1 MMSADEGLEIVSP
14 TWEEGPVLSTL
25 SETLPF
31 AIGVAA
37 SAAAVIAL
45 VLILQGSRALPS
57 GLSFTLGWVL
67 GVGVVCAVGVAFG
80 LAVSDDPARWT
91 QWLKTLLGALLLV
104 AAVRKWR
111 QRVPS
116 GQEPTPP
123 KWMSGLQDSAPGR
136 AAVLGFLLG
145 GINPKNLML
154 TLGAAATLG
163 AADLSSSE
171 LWITGIA
178 YVIVASVTVLV
189 PMGIYILM
197 RSKAD
202 ELLANLGEWMKSNSD
217 AITIVVLVI
226 FGVKLLLWSRRSH
239 LTVRRGG

>member
-1 MMSADEGLEIVSP
+1 MMSVDKSLEIVSP
-14 TWEEGPVLSTL
+14 AQEEGSVLSTL

-37 SAAAVIAL
+37 SAVAVIAL
-45 VLILQGSRALPS
+45 VLILQGSRALSS
-57 GLSFTLGWVL
+57 GVSFTLGWVL
-67 GVGVVCAVGVAFG
+67 GVGVVCAAGVAFG

-91 QWLKTLLGALLLV
+91 QWLRSLLGALLLV
-104 AAVRKWR
+104 AAIRKWR

-123 KWMSGLQDSAPGR
+123 KWMSGLQDSAPGK

-163 AADLSSSE
+163 ASGLSTSE
-171 LWITGIA
+171 LWVTGIA
-178 YVIVASVTVLV
+178 YVVVASVTVLV

-202 ELLANLGEWMKSNSD
+202 ELLANLGEWMKSKSD

-226 FGVKLLLWSRRSH
+226 FGVKLLLGGLAG
-239 LTVRRGG
+239 LT

>member
-1 MMSADEGLEIVSP
+1 MMWVDKSLEIVSP
-14 TWEEGPVLSTL
+14 AQEEGSVLSTL

-37 SAAAVIAL
+37 SAVAVIAL

-91 QWLKTLLGALLLV
+91 QWLRALLGALLLV

-123 KWMSGLQDSAPGR
+123 KWMSGLQDSAPGK

-163 AADLSSSE
+163 ASGLSSSE

-178 YVIVASVTVLV
+178 YVVVASVTVLV

-226 FGVKLLLWSRRSH
+226 FGVKLLLGGLAG
-239 LTVRRGG
+239 LT

>member
-1 MMSADEGLEIVSP
+1 MMWVDKSHEIVSP
-14 TWEEGPVLSTL
+14 AQEEGSVLSTL

-37 SAAAVIAL
+37 SAVAVIAL
-45 VLILQGSRALPS
+45 VLILQGSRALSS

-91 QWLKTLLGALLLV
+91 QWLRALLGALLLV
-104 AAVRKWR
+104 AAIRKWR

-123 KWMSGLQDSAPGR
+123 KWMSGLQDSAPGK

-163 AADLSSSE
+163 ASGLASGE

-178 YVIVASVTVLV
+178 YVVVASVTVLA
-189 PMGIYILM
+189 PMGIYVLM

-226 FGVKLLLWSRRSH
+226 FGVKLLL
-239 LTVRRGG
+239 GGLAGLA

>member
-1 MMSADEGLEIVSP
+1 MMWVDKGLEIVSP
-14 TWEEGPVLSTL
+14 AQEEGSVLSTL

-37 SAAAVIAL
+37 SAVAVIAL
-45 VLILQGSRALPS
+45 VLILQGSRALSS

-91 QWLKTLLGALLLV
+91 QWLRALLGALLLV

-123 KWMSGLQDSAPGR
+123 KWMSGLQDSAPGK

-163 AADLSSSE
+163 ASGLSSSE

-178 YVIVASVTVLV
+178 YVVVASVTVLV
-189 PMGIYILM
+189 PMGIYVLM

-226 FGVKLLLWSRRSH
+226 FGVKLLLGGLAG
-239 LTVRRGG
+239 LT

>member
-1 MMSADEGLEIVSP
+1 MMSVDKSLEIVSP
-14 TWEEGPVLSTL
+14 AQEEGPVLSTL

-91 QWLKTLLGALLLV
+91 QWLKTLLGALLLI

-123 KWMSGLQDSAPGR
+123 KWMSGLQDSAPGK
-136 AAVLGFLLG
+136 ATVLGFLLG

-163 AADLSSSE
+163 AAGLSSSE

-189 PMGIYILM
+189 PMGIYVLM

-202 ELLANLGEWMKSNSD
+202 ALLANLGEWMKSNSD

-226 FGVKLLLWSRRSH
+226 FGVKLLLGGLAG
-239 LTVRRGG
+239 LT

>member
-1 MMSADEGLEIVSP
+1 MMSVDKSLEIVSSAQ
-14 TWEEGPVLSTL
+14 EEGSVLSTL

-37 SAAAVIAL
+37 SAVAVIAL
-45 VLILQGSRALPS
+45 VLILQGSRALSS

-67 GVGVVCAVGVAFG
+67 GVGVVCAAGVAFG

-91 QWLKTLLGALLLV
+91 QWLRTLLGALRLV
-104 AAVRKWR
+104 AAIRTWR
-111 QRVPS
+111 QHVPS

-123 KWMSGLQDSAPGR
+123 KWMSGLQDSAPGK

-163 AADLSSSE
+163 ASGLSSSE
-171 LWITGIA
+171 VWITGIA
-178 YVIVASVTVLV
+178 YVVVASVTVLV

-226 FGVKLLLWSRRSH
+226 FGVKLLLGGLAG
-239 LTVRRGG
+239 LT

>member
-1 MMSADEGLEIVSP
+1 MMSGDKGLEIVSP
-14 TWEEGPVLSTL
+14 AQEEGAVLSTL

-37 SAAAVIAL
+37 SAVAVIAL

-91 QWLKTLLGALLLV
+91 QWLRTLLGVLLLV

-123 KWMSGLQDSAPGR
+123 KWMSGLQDSAPGK

-163 AADLSSSE
+163 ASGLSSSE

-178 YVIVASVTVLV
+178 YVVVASVTVLV
-189 PMGIYILM
+189 PMGIYVLM

-202 ELLANLGEWMKSNSD
+202 ELLANLGEWMKFNSD

-226 FGVKLLLWSRRSH
+226 FGVKLLLGGLAG
-239 LTVRRGG
+239 LT

>member
-1 MMSADEGLEIVSP
+1 MMWVDKSLEIVSP
-14 TWEEGPVLSTL
+14 AQEEGSVLSTL

-37 SAAAVIAL
+37 SAVAVIAL
-45 VLILQGSRALPS
+45 VLILQGSRALSS

-91 QWLKTLLGALLLV
+91 QWLRTLLGALLLV

-123 KWMSGLQDSAPGR
+123 KWMSGLQDSAPGK

-163 AADLSSSE
+163 ASGLSSSE

-178 YVIVASVTVLV
+178 YVVVASVTVLV
-189 PMGIYILM
+189 PMGIYVLM

-226 FGVKLLLWSRRSH
+226 FGVKLLLGGLAG
-239 LTVRRGG
+239 LT

>member
-1 MMSADEGLEIVSP
+1 M
-14 TWEEGPVLSTL
+14 
-25 SETLPF
+25 
-31 AIGVAA
+31 
-37 SAAAVIAL
+37 
-45 VLILQGSRALPS
+45 
-57 GLSFTLGWVL
+57 GWVL
-67 GVGVVCAVGVAFG
+67 GVGVVCAAGVAFG

-91 QWLKTLLGALLLV
+91 QWLRTLLGALLLV
-104 AAVRKWR
+104 AAIRKWR

-116 GQEPTPP
+116 GEEPTPP
-123 KWMSGLQDSAPGR
+123 KWMSGLQDSAPGK

-163 AADLSSSE
+163 ASGLSSSE
-171 LWITGIA
+171 LWITGFA
-178 YVIVASVTVLV
+178 YVVVASVTVLV
-189 PMGIYILM
+189 PMGIYVLM

-226 FGVKLLLWSRRSH
+226 FGVKLLLGGLAG
-239 LTVRRGG
+239 LT

>member
-1 MMSADEGLEIVSP
+1 MSVDKSLEIVSP
-14 TWEEGPVLSTL
+14 AEEEGSVLSTL

-37 SAAAVIAL
+37 SAVAVIAL
-45 VLILQGSRALPS
+45 VLILQGSRALSS
-57 GLSFTLGWVL
+57 GVSFTLGWVL
-67 GVGVVCAVGVAFG
+67 GVGVVCAAGVAFG

-91 QWLKTLLGALLLV
+91 QWLRSLLGALLLV
-104 AAVRKWR
+104 AAIRKWR

-123 KWMSGLQDSAPGR
+123 KWMSGLQDSAPGK

-163 AADLSSSE
+163 ASGLSSSE

-178 YVIVASVTVLV
+178 YVVVASVTVLV

-202 ELLANLGEWMKSNSD
+202 ELLANLGEWMKSKSD

-226 FGVKLLLWSRRSH
+226 FGVKLLLGGLAG
-239 LTVRRGG
+239 LT

>member
-1 MMSADEGLEIVSP
+1 MSLEIVAP
-14 TWEEGPVLSTL
+14 AREEGPVLSTL

-37 SAAAVIAL
+37 SAVAVIAL

-91 QWLKTLLGALLLV
+91 QWLRTLLGALLLV

-123 KWMSGLQDSAPGR
+123 KWMSGLQDSAPGK

-163 AADLSSSE
+163 ASGLSSSE

-178 YVIVASVTVLV
+178 YVVVASLTVLV
-189 PMGIYILM
+189 PMGIYVLM

-226 FGVKLLLWSRRSH
+226 FGVKLLL
-239 LTVRRGG
+239 GGLAGLA

>member
-1 MMSADEGLEIVSP
+1 MMSVDKSLEIVSP
-14 TWEEGPVLSTL
+14 AQEEGSVLSTL

-37 SAAAVIAL
+37 SAVAVIAL
-45 VLILQGSRALPS
+45 VLILQGSRARSS

-67 GVGVVCAVGVAFG
+67 GVGVVCAAGVAFG

-91 QWLKTLLGALLLV
+91 QWLRTLLGALLLV
-104 AAVRKWR
+104 AAIRKWR

-123 KWMSGLQDSAPGR
+123 KWMSGLQDSAPGK

-163 AADLSSSE
+163 ASGLSSSE

-189 PMGIYILM
+189 PMGIYVLM

-226 FGVKLLLWSRRSH
+226 FGVKLLLGGLAG
-239 LTVRRGG
+239 LT

>member
-1 MMSADEGLEIVSP
+1 MMSLENSHEIVSP
-14 TWEEGPVLSTL
+14 AQEEGSVLSTL

-37 SAAAVIAL
+37 SAVAVIAL
-45 VLILQGSRALPS
+45 VLILQGSRALSS

-67 GVGVVCAVGVAFG
+67 GVGVVCAAGVAFG

-91 QWLKTLLGALLLV
+91 QWLRTLLGALLLV
-104 AAVRKWR
+104 AAIRKWR

-123 KWMSGLQDSAPGR
+123 KWMSGLQDSAPGK

-163 AADLSSSE
+163 ASGLSSSE
-171 LWITGIA
+171 LWITGFA
-178 YVIVASVTVLV
+178 YVVVASVTVLV
-189 PMGIYILM
+189 PMGIYVLM

-226 FGVKLLLWSRRSH
+226 FGVKLLLGGLAG
-239 LTVRRGG
+239 LT

>member
-1 MMSADEGLEIVSP
+1 MMWVDKSLEIVSP
-14 TWEEGPVLSTL
+14 AQEEGSVLSTL

-37 SAAAVIAL
+37 SAVAVIAL
-45 VLILQGSRALPS
+45 VLILQGSRALSS

-91 QWLKTLLGALLLV
+91 QWLRTLLGVLLLV

-123 KWMSGLQDSAPGR
+123 KWMSGLQDSAPGK

-163 AADLSSSE
+163 ASGLSSSE

-178 YVIVASVTVLV
+178 YVVVASVTVLV

-226 FGVKLLLWSRRSH
+226 FGVKLLLGGLAG
-239 LTVRRGG
+239 LT

>member
-1 MMSADEGLEIVSP
+1 MMWVDKSLEIVSP
-14 TWEEGPVLSTL
+14 AQEEGSVLSTL

-37 SAAAVIAL
+37 SAVAVIAL

-91 QWLKTLLGALLLV
+91 QWLRTLLGVLLLV

-123 KWMSGLQDSAPGR
+123 KWMSGLQDSAPGK

-163 AADLSSSE
+163 ASGLSSSE

-178 YVIVASVTVLV
+178 YVVVASVTVLV
-189 PMGIYILM
+189 PMGIYVLM

-226 FGVKLLLWSRRSH
+226 FGVKLLLGGLAG
-239 LTVRRGG
+239 LT

>member
-1 MMSADEGLEIVSP
+1 
-14 TWEEGPVLSTL
+14 VLSTL

-37 SAAAVIAL
+37 SAVAVIAL
-45 VLILQGSRALPS
+45 VLILQGSRALSS
-57 GLSFTLGWVL
+57 GVSFTLGWVL
-67 GVGVVCAVGVAFG
+67 GVGVVCAAGVAFG

-91 QWLKTLLGALLLV
+91 QWLRSLLGALLLV
-104 AAVRKWR
+104 AAIRKWR

-123 KWMSGLQDSAPGR
+123 KWMSGLQDSAPGK

-163 AADLSSSE
+163 ASGLSTSE
-171 LWITGIA
+171 LWVTGIA
-178 YVIVASVTVLV
+178 YVVVASVTVLV

-202 ELLANLGEWMKSNSD
+202 ELLANLGEWMKSKSD

-226 FGVKLLLWSRRSH
+226 FGVKLLLGGLAG
-239 LTVRRGG
+239 LT

>member
-1 MMSADEGLEIVSP
+1 MSVEKSPEIVLP
-14 TWEEGPVLSTL
+14 AQEEGSVLSTL

-37 SAAAVIAL
+37 SAVAVIAL

-91 QWLKTLLGALLLV
+91 QWLRTLLGALLLV

-123 KWMSGLQDSAPGR
+123 KWMSGLQDSAPGK

-163 AADLSSSE
+163 ASGLSSSE

-178 YVIVASVTVLV
+178 YVVVASVTVLV
-189 PMGIYILM
+189 PMGIYVLM

-226 FGVKLLLWSRRSH
+226 FGVKLLLGGLAG
-239 LTVRRGG
+239 LT

>member
-1 MMSADEGLEIVSP
+1 MWVDKSHEIVSP
-14 TWEEGPVLSTL
+14 AQEEGSVLSTL

-37 SAAAVIAL
+37 SAVAVIAL
-45 VLILQGSRALPS
+45 VLILQGSRALSS

-67 GVGVVCAVGVAFG
+67 GVGVVCAVGVALG

-91 QWLKTLLGALLLV
+91 QWLRALLGALLLV
-104 AAVRKWR
+104 AAIRKWR

-123 KWMSGLQDSAPGR
+123 KWMSGLQDSAPGK

-163 AADLSSSE
+163 ASGLSSSE
-171 LWITGIA
+171 LWITGFA
-178 YVIVASVTVLV
+178 YVVVASVTVLV
-189 PMGIYILM
+189 PMGIYVLM

-226 FGVKLLLWSRRSH
+226 FGVKLLLGGLAG
-239 LTVRRGG
+239 LT

>member
-1 MMSADEGLEIVSP
+1 MMSVDKSLEIVSP
-14 TWEEGPVLSTL
+14 AEEEGSVLSTL

-37 SAAAVIAL
+37 SAVAVIAL
-45 VLILQGSRALPS
+45 VLILQGSRALSS
-57 GLSFTLGWVL
+57 GVSFTLGWVL
-67 GVGVVCAVGVAFG
+67 GVGVVCAAGVAFG

-91 QWLKTLLGALLLV
+91 QWLRSLLGALLLV
-104 AAVRKWR
+104 AAIRKWR
-111 QRVPS
+111 QRLPS

-123 KWMSGLQDSAPGR
+123 KWMSGLQDSAPGK

-163 AADLSSSE
+163 ASGLSSSE

-178 YVIVASVTVLV
+178 YVVVASVTVLV
-189 PMGIYILM
+189 PMGIYVLM

-202 ELLANLGEWMKSNSD
+202 EVLANLGEWMKSKSD

-226 FGVKLLLWSRRSH
+226 FGVKLLLGGLAG
-239 LTVRRGG
+239 LT

>member
-1 MMSADEGLEIVSP
+1 MMSVDKSLEIVSP
-14 TWEEGPVLSTL
+14 AQEEGSVLSTL

-37 SAAAVIAL
+37 SAVAVIAL
-45 VLILQGSRALPS
+45 VLILQGSRALSS
-57 GLSFTLGWVL
+57 GVFFTLGWVL
-67 GVGVVCAVGVAFG
+67 GVGVVCAAGVAFG

-91 QWLKTLLGALLLV
+91 QWLRSLLGALLLV
-104 AAVRKWR
+104 AAIRKWR

-123 KWMSGLQDSAPGR
+123 KWMSGLQDSAPGK

-163 AADLSSSE
+163 ASGLSSSE

-178 YVIVASVTVLV
+178 YVVVASVTVLV
-189 PMGIYILM
+189 PMGIYVLM

-226 FGVKLLLWSRRSH
+226 FGVKLLLGGLAG
-239 LTVRRGG
+239 LT

>member
-1 MMSADEGLEIVSP
+1 MMSVDKSLEIVSP
-14 TWEEGPVLSTL
+14 AQEEGPVLSTL

-37 SAAAVIAL
+37 SAVAVIAL

-80 LAVSDDPARWT
+80 LAVSDDPARWA
-91 QWLKTLLGALLLV
+91 QWLKTLLGALLLI

-123 KWMSGLQDSAPGR
+123 KWMSGLQDSAPGK

-163 AADLSSSE
+163 AAGLSSSE

-189 PMGIYILM
+189 PMGIYVLM

-202 ELLANLGEWMKSNSD
+202 ALLANLGEWMKSNSD

-226 FGVKLLLWSRRSH
+226 FGVKLLLGGLAG
-239 LTVRRGG
+239 LT

>member
-1 MMSADEGLEIVSP
+1 MWVDKSHEIDSP
-14 TWEEGPVLSTL
+14 AQEEGSVLSTL

-37 SAAAVIAL
+37 SAVAVIAL
-45 VLILQGSRALPS
+45 VLILQGSRALSS

-91 QWLKTLLGALLLV
+91 QWLRTLLGALLLV

-123 KWMSGLQDSAPGR
+123 KWMSGLQDSAPGK

-163 AADLSSSE
+163 ASGLSSSE
-171 LWITGIA
+171 LWITGFA
-178 YVIVASVTVLV
+178 YVVVASVTVLV
-189 PMGIYILM
+189 PMGIYVLM

-226 FGVKLLLWSRRSH
+226 FGVKLLLGGLAG
-239 LTVRRGG
+239 LT

>member
-1 MMSADEGLEIVSP
+1 MSVDKSLEIVSP
-14 TWEEGPVLSTL
+14 AQEEGPVLSTL

-91 QWLKTLLGALLLV
+91 QWLKTLLGALLLI

-123 KWMSGLQDSAPGR
+123 KWMSGLQDSAPGK

-163 AADLSSSE
+163 AAGLSSSE

-189 PMGIYILM
+189 PMGIYVLM

-202 ELLANLGEWMKSNSD
+202 ALLANLGEWMKSNSD

-226 FGVKLLLWSRRSH
+226 FGVKLLLGGLAG
-239 LTVRRGG
+239 LT

>member
-1 MMSADEGLEIVSP
+1 MSVDKSLEIVSP
-14 TWEEGPVLSTL
+14 AQEEGPVLSTL

-37 SAAAVIAL
+37 SAVAVIAL
-45 VLILQGSRALPS
+45 VLILQGSRALSS

-91 QWLKTLLGALLLV
+91 QWLKTLLGALLLI

-123 KWMSGLQDSAPGR
+123 KWMSGLQDSAPGK

-163 AADLSSSE
+163 AAGLSSSE

-189 PMGIYILM
+189 PMGIYVLM

-202 ELLANLGEWMKSNSD
+202 ALLANLGEWMKSNSD

-226 FGVKLLLWSRRSH
+226 FGVKLLLGGLAG
-239 LTVRRGG
+239 LT

>member
-1 MMSADEGLEIVSP
+1 MMWVDKSLEIVSP
-14 TWEEGPVLSTL
+14 AQEEGSVLSTL

-37 SAAAVIAL
+37 SAVAVIAL
-45 VLILQGSRALPS
+45 VLVLQGSRALPS

-91 QWLKTLLGALLLV
+91 QWLKTLLGALLLI

-123 KWMSGLQDSAPGR
+123 KWMSGLQDSAPGK

-163 AADLSSSE
+163 ASGLSSSE

-178 YVIVASVTVLV
+178 YVVVASVTVLV
-189 PMGIYILM
+189 PMGIYVLM

-226 FGVKLLLWSRRSH
+226 FGVKLLLGGLAG
-239 LTVRRGG
+239 LT

>member
-1 MMSADEGLEIVSP
+1 MMSVDKSLEIVSP
-14 TWEEGPVLSTL
+14 VQEEGSVLSTL

-37 SAAAVIAL
+37 SAVAVIAL
-45 VLILQGSRALPS
+45 VLILQGSRALSS
-57 GLSFTLGWVL
+57 GVSFTLGWVL
-67 GVGVVCAVGVAFG
+67 GVGVVCAAGVAFG

-91 QWLKTLLGALLLV
+91 QWLRTLLGALLLV
-104 AAVRKWR
+104 AAIRKWR

-123 KWMSGLQDSAPGR
+123 KWMSGLQDSAPGK

-163 AADLSSSE
+163 AGGLSSSE

-178 YVIVASVTVLV
+178 YVVVASVTVLV

-217 AITIVVLVI
+217 AITTVVLVI
-226 FGVKLLLWSRRSH
+226 FGVKLLLGGLAG
-239 LTVRRGG
+239 LT

>member
-1 MMSADEGLEIVSP
+1 M
-14 TWEEGPVLSTL
+14 LSTL

-91 QWLKTLLGALLLV
+91 QWLKTLLGALLLI

-123 KWMSGLQDSAPGR
+123 KWMSGLQDSAPGK
-136 AAVLGFLLG
+136 ATVLGFLLG

-163 AADLSSSE
+163 AAGLSSSE

-189 PMGIYILM
+189 PMGIYVLM

-202 ELLANLGEWMKSNSD
+202 ALLANLGEWMKSNSD

-226 FGVKLLLWSRRSH
+226 FGVKLLLGGLAG
-239 LTVRRGG
+239 LT

>member
-1 MMSADEGLEIVSP
+1 M
-14 TWEEGPVLSTL
+14 LSTL

-37 SAAAVIAL
+37 SAVAVIAL

-91 QWLKTLLGALLLV
+91 QWLKTLLGALLLI

-123 KWMSGLQDSAPGR
+123 KWMSGLQDSAPGK

-163 AADLSSSE
+163 AAGLSSSE

-189 PMGIYILM
+189 PMGIYVLM

-202 ELLANLGEWMKSNSD
+202 ALLANLGEWMKSNSD

-226 FGVKLLLWSRRSH
+226 FGVKLLLGGLAG
-239 LTVRRGG
+239 LT

>member
-1 MMSADEGLEIVSP
+1 MMWGEKGLDIVSP
-14 TWEEGPVLSTL
+14 AQEEGPVLSTL

-37 SAAAVIAL
+37 SAVAVIAL
-45 VLILQGSRALPS
+45 VLILQGSRALSS

-67 GVGVVCAVGVAFG
+67 GVGVVCAAGVAFG

-91 QWLKTLLGALLLV
+91 QWLRTLLGALLLV
-104 AAVRKWR
+104 AAIRKWR

-123 KWMSGLQDSAPGR
+123 KWMSGLQDSAPGK

-163 AADLSSSE
+163 ASGLSSSE
-171 LWITGIA
+171 VWITGIA
-178 YVIVASVTVLV
+178 YVVVASVTVLV

-226 FGVKLLLWSRRSH
+226 FGVKLLLGGLAG
-239 LTVRRGG
+239 LT

>member
-1 MMSADEGLEIVSP
+1 MMWVDKSHEIVSP
-14 TWEEGPVLSTL
+14 AQEEGSVLSTL

-37 SAAAVIAL
+37 SAVAVIAL

-91 QWLKTLLGALLLV
+91 QWLRTLLGVLLLV

-123 KWMSGLQDSAPGR
+123 KWMSGLQDSAPGK

-163 AADLSSSE
+163 ASGLSSSE

-178 YVIVASVTVLV
+178 YVVVASVTVLV
-189 PMGIYILM
+189 PMGIYVLM

-226 FGVKLLLWSRRSH
+226 FGVKLLLGGLAG
-239 LTVRRGG
+239 LT

>member
-1 MMSADEGLEIVSP
+1 MMWGEKGLDIVSP
-14 TWEEGPVLSTL
+14 AQEEGPVLSTL

-37 SAAAVIAL
+37 SAVAVIAL

-80 LAVSDDPARWT
+80 LAVSDDPAQWT

-123 KWMSGLQDSAPGR
+123 KWMSGLQDSAPGK

-178 YVIVASVTVLV
+178 YVVVASVTVLV
-189 PMGIYILM
+189 PMGIYVLM

-202 ELLANLGEWMKSNSD
+202 ALLANLGEWMKSNSD

-226 FGVKLLLWSRRSH
+226 FGVKLLL
-239 LTVRRGG
+239 GGLAGLN

>member
-14 TWEEGPVLSTL
+14 TREEGPVLSTL

-226 FGVKLLLWSRRSH
+226 VGVKLLLSGLAG
-239 LTVRRGG
+239 LT

>member
-1 MMSADEGLEIVSP
+1 MMWVDKSLEIVSP
-14 TWEEGPVLSTL
+14 AQEEGSVLSTL

-37 SAAAVIAL
+37 SAVAVIAL
-45 VLILQGSRALPS
+45 VLILQGSRALSS

-91 QWLKTLLGALLLV
+91 QWLRALLGALLLV
-104 AAVRKWR
+104 AAIRKWR

-123 KWMSGLQDSAPGR
+123 KWMSGLQDSAPGK

-163 AADLSSSE
+163 ASGLSSSE

-178 YVIVASVTVLV
+178 YVVVASVTVLA
-189 PMGIYILM
+189 PMGIYVLM

-226 FGVKLLLWSRRSH
+226 FGVKLLLGGLAG
-239 LTVRRGG
+239 LT

>member
-1 MMSADEGLEIVSP
+1 MFS
-14 TWEEGPVLSTL
+14 VLS
-25 SETLPF
+25 EVLPF

-45 VLILQGSRALPS
+45 VFILQGSRALPS

-123 KWMSGLQDSAPGR
+123 KWMSGLQDSAPGK

-163 AADLSSSE
+163 ASDLSSSE

-178 YVIVASVTVLV
+178 YVVVASVTVLV
-189 PMGIYILM
+189 PMGIYVLM

-226 FGVKLLLWSRRSH
+226 FGVKLLLSGLAG
-239 LTVRRGG
+239 LT

>member
-1 MMSADEGLEIVSP
+1 M
-14 TWEEGPVLSTL
+14 LSTL

-37 SAAAVIAL
+37 SAVAVIAL
-45 VLILQGSRALPS
+45 VLILQGSRALSS

-67 GVGVVCAVGVAFG
+67 GVGVVCAAGVAFG

-91 QWLKTLLGALLLV
+91 QWLRTLLGALLLV
-104 AAVRKWR
+104 AAIRKWR

-116 GQEPTPP
+116 GEEPTPP
-123 KWMSGLQDSAPGR
+123 KWMSGLQDSAPGK

-163 AADLSSSE
+163 ASGLSSSE
-171 LWITGIA
+171 LWITGFA
-178 YVIVASVTVLV
+178 YVVVASVTVLV
-189 PMGIYILM
+189 PMGIYVLM

-226 FGVKLLLWSRRSH
+226 FGVKLL
-239 LTVRRGG
+239 RGGLAGLT

>member
-1 MMSADEGLEIVSP
+1 MSVDKSLEIVLP
-14 TWEEGPVLSTL
+14 AQEEGSVLSTL

-37 SAAAVIAL
+37 SAVAVIAL
-45 VLILQGSRALPS
+45 VLILQGSRALSS
-57 GLSFTLGWVL
+57 GVSFTLGWVL
-67 GVGVVCAVGVAFG
+67 GVGVVCAAGVAFG

-91 QWLKTLLGALLLV
+91 QWLRSLLGALLLV
-104 AAVRKWR
+104 AAIRKWR
-111 QRVPS
+111 QRLPS

-123 KWMSGLQDSAPGR
+123 KWMSGLQDSAPGK

-163 AADLSSSE
+163 ASGLSSSE

-178 YVIVASVTVLV
+178 YVVVASVTVLV
-189 PMGIYILM
+189 PMGIYVLM

-202 ELLANLGEWMKSNSD
+202 EVLANLGEWMKSKSD

-226 FGVKLLLWSRRSH
+226 FGVKLLLGGLAG
-239 LTVRRGG
+239 LT

>member
-1 MMSADEGLEIVSP
+1 M
-14 TWEEGPVLSTL
+14 L

-37 SAAAVIAL
+37 SAVAVIAL

-67 GVGVVCAVGVAFG
+67 GVGVACAVGVAFG

-91 QWLKTLLGALLLV
+91 QWLRTLLGALLLI

-123 KWMSGLQDSAPGR
+123 KWMSGLQDSAPGK

-178 YVIVASVTVLV
+178 YVVVASVTVLV
-189 PMGIYILM
+189 PMGIYVLM

-226 FGVKLLLWSRRSH
+226 FGVKLLLGGLAG
-239 LTVRRGG
+239 LT

>member
-1 MMSADEGLEIVSP
+1 MMSLEKSHEIVSP
-14 TWEEGPVLSTL
+14 AQEEGSVLSTL

-37 SAAAVIAL
+37 SAVAVIAL
-45 VLILQGSRALPS
+45 VLILQGSRALSS

-67 GVGVVCAVGVAFG
+67 GVGVVCAAGVAFG

-91 QWLKTLLGALLLV
+91 QWLRTLLGALLLV
-104 AAVRKWR
+104 AAIRKWR

-123 KWMSGLQDSAPGR
+123 KWMSGLQDSAPGK

-163 AADLSSSE
+163 ASGLSSSE
-171 LWITGIA
+171 LWITGFA
-178 YVIVASVTVLV
+178 YVVVASVTVLV
-189 PMGIYILM
+189 PMGIYVLM

-202 ELLANLGEWMKSNSD
+202 EVLANLGGWMKSNSD

-226 FGVKLLLWSRRSH
+226 FGVKLLLGGLAG
-239 LTVRRGG
+239 LT

>member
-1 MMSADEGLEIVSP
+1 MMSVDKSLEIVSP
-14 TWEEGPVLSTL
+14 AQEEGPVLSTL

-91 QWLKTLLGALLLV
+91 QWLKTLLGALLLI

-123 KWMSGLQDSAPGR
+123 KWMSGLQDSAPGK

-163 AADLSSSE
+163 AAGLSSSE

-178 YVIVASVTVLV
+178 YVAVASLTVLV
-189 PMGIYILM
+189 PMGIYVLM

-202 ELLANLGEWMKSNSD
+202 ALLANLGEWMKSNSD

-226 FGVKLLLWSRRSH
+226 FGVKLLLGGLAG
-239 LTVRRGG
+239 LT